1 MRCGFEKRATASELG
16 AAVHAEWSIN
26 GCRHAVNQFVT
37 QNRNRFTT
45 HALAARSAAGI
56 QKKVKHRRVVAC

>member
-45 HALAARSAAGI
+45 HTHTLCLCVQQRSSREAGGS
-56 QKKVKHRRVVAC
+56 R